1 MALSAEWDSPSLTK
15 EKTDI
20 TVVEKNR
27 DRLVGSESDE
37 EHLSVLD
44 FGGDSQLPPPPTLT
58 PEQERALYRKIDLR
72 LMPILASM
80 YLLSFLDRGSGH
92 FMCAPLDG
100 LTPHALSRKH
110 WKRQASRPC
119 NTATSYWKQIQHRSG
134 TSHPTLSPMILI
146 WTHVTRLCILS

>member
-58 PEQERALYRKIDLR
+58 PEQEKALYRKIDLR
-72 LMPILASM
+72 LMPILAAM
-80 YLLSFLDRGSGH
+80 YLLSFLDRGLGLSTT
-92 FMCAPLDG
+92 CALPDC
-100 LTPHALSRKH
+100 LTSHALS
-110 WKRQASRPC
+110 
-119 NTATSYWKQIQHRSG
+119 
-134 TSHPTLSPMILI
+134 
-146 WTHVTRLCILS
+146 